1 MDRLILLLRGVN
13 VGGKNSLPMKEL
25 TRICVELGGQNVRTH
40 LQSGNVAL
48 DLAPALAPNLADA
61 MQRQFAA
68 QLGLDVPV
76 VTQNRLE
83 LLKVLARNPWPDRDP
98 ALLSVAFLAHPPT
111 AAQIARLEPNR
122 SPPDEFHVD
131 GRVVY
136 LHTPNGLGRTKL
148 TNAWLDTRLATI
160 STVRN
165 WRTIGA
171 LAEL

>member
-1 MDRLILLLRGVN
+1 MERLILLLRGIN
-13 VGGKNSLPMKEL
+13 VGGKNVLPMREL
-25 TRICVELGGQNVRTH
+25 TRICAEWGGQNIRTY

-48 DLAPALAPNLADA
+48 DLVPAQAPKLADA
-61 MQRQFAA
+61 VQRQLAA
-68 QLGLDVPV
+68 QFGLNVPI
-76 VTQNRLE
+76 VTRNRLE
-83 LLKVLARNPWPDRDP
+83 VLDVLAHNPWPDCDP
-98 ALLSVAFLAHPPT
+98 ALLSVAFLAHAPT

-122 SPPDEFHVD
+122 SPPDQFHVD
-131 GRVVY
+131 GRAVY

-148 TNAWLDTRLATI
+148 TNAWLDAKLTTI